1 MGDDKQGVTRRGV
14 VAGIGAAAGAALV
27 PWRGIGGAGASAGPR
42 SVAASRP
49 LLQQLPSLAST
60 ELQFTNLPPIAF
72 GPPASTVA
80 WTASGGTLVAS
91 SPATFTAALLP
102 SVNDWFRELDVYLN
116 PGGQSGAIKLTRY
129 QPLSPGTSEDL
140 VSGVYPAPVGPLVF
154 HLDHRADPMF
164 WNYVVSI
171 ELKPGV
177 ALYGANL
184 WYNPLGARFVQL
196 VAPLRAYDSRLGDGK
211 LASGQQR
218 GISLE
223 SVQASIP
230 GAGSALVNLTI
241 DQTEGSGYLTVW
253 SPVGEDGSGPPNTS
267 NINWSA
273 SNQILANLVVVKL
286 VGDHEDAF
294 SIQAGGNGRTDLIV
308 DVLGYFI

>member
-1 MGDDKQGVTRRGV
+1 MGDLEGGVTRRGV
-14 VAGIGAAAGAALV
+14 VSGIGAAAGAALV
-27 PWRGIGGAGASAGPR
+27 ASRGIGGAGASAGPR
-42 SVAASRP
+42 SLAASRP
-49 LLQQLPSLAST
+49 LLQQLPTLTST

-91 SPATFTAALLP
+91 SAATFTAALIP
-102 SVNDWFRELDVYLN
+102 SVNDWFQVFDVYLN
-116 PGGQSGAIKLTRY
+116 PGGQTGIIKLTRY
-129 QPLSPGTSEDL
+129 QPLSPGISEDL

-177 ALYGANL
+177 VLYGANL
-184 WYNPLGARFVQL
+184 WYHPLGARFVQL
-196 VAPLRAYDSRLGDGK
+196 VAPLRAYDSRFGDGT

-223 SVQASIP
+223 SVAPVP
-230 GAGSALVNLTI
+230 GAGSALINLTI

-286 VGDHEDAF
+286 VGDHGDRF
-294 SIQAGGNGRTDLIV
+294 SVLAGGNGRTHVIV
-308 DVLGYFI
+308 DVMGYFI